1 MNIILLISIIL
12 GVSFQNIIK
21 KPYSIKAG
29 GKGVYFFCLLTSL
42 AAMLFFAVTAGRFE
56 WDTGIVPYA
65 FLFAVS
71 YAAASIFSLEAVSC
85 GPLSLSSLVISYS
98 LLLPTLYGLIFLKD
112 PIRPALIPGLVLLV
126 VSLFLINQK
135 NDSAPITFKWIIFV
149 VLAFFG
155 NGICTI
161 AQNMQQREFD
171 GAYKNEFMIIALAI
185 VALVLL
191 FFVIVKEGKT
201 GYSFGR
207 KGRLASRYRLRNRQR
222 RGQPFRNDAVGKNG
236 GFYYVASHFGRRNNN
251 NLRGIQIRLQGNSH
265 QASVRG
271 FYYRHRFDSSI
282 KHLI

>member
-1 MNIILLISIIL
+1 MSILLLISIIL

-56 WDTGIVPYA
+56 WDPGIVPYA

-71 YAAASIFSLEAVSC
+71 YATASIFSLEAVSC

-98 LLLPTLYGLIFLKD
+98 LLLPTLYGLIFLKE

-171 GAYKNEFMIIALAI
+171 GAHKNEFMIIALAI
-185 VALVLL
+185 VALILL
-191 FFVIVKEGKT
+191 FFVIVKERKDIHLVAKVGWLPAIACGIVNGAVNLFVMMLSARMAVSIMFPLISAGGIIITYVVSKFVYKETLTKLQFAGFIT
-201 GYSFGR
+201 GI
-207 KGRLASRYRLRNRQR
+207 
-222 RGQPFRNDAVGKNG
+222 V
-236 GFYYVASHFGRRNNN
+236 
-251 NLRGIQIRLQGNSH
+251 
-265 QASVRG
+265 
-271 FYYRHRFDSSI
+271 SI
-282 KHLI
+282 VLLNI